1 MQTKTY
7 CFYFERKRT
16 YPTMNIKKYFTGKSG
31 LIFWGN
37 LLLAVG
43 LVVGIPYAVFL
54 SLGACTHHGEKIEV
68 PDVTLKPRA
77 NAIEMLEK
85 ADLEPVISDSTYD
98 KQYAPGTIL
107 SQFPKAGNEVKSG
120 RQIYLTVNMSGY
132 PPVEMPDLARNST
145 ERLATIRLKQ
155 LGFTLT
161 PTKYIEG
168 ETAGYVIY
176 IKQGGHTVSAGEKV
190 HKEKPLTLYVGVAPV
205 DTLEVDEDIY
215 RPITPRNDEGD
226 NNGDD
231 DGPSE
236 EGEEHSGNNATIGD
250 DEGTFDIDY

>member
-1 MQTKTY
+1 MA
-7 CFYFERKRT
+7 FSIFI
-16 YPTMNIKKYFTGKSG
+16 TMNIKKYFTGKSG

-37 LLLAVG
+37 LLLALG
-43 LVVGIPYAVFL
+43 LVVGIPYFVFI

-68 PDVTLKPRA
+68 PDVTLKPKGS
-77 NAIEMLEK
+77 AIEMLEK
-85 ADLEPVISDSTYD
+85 AELVPILSDSTYD

-107 SQFPKAGNEVKSG
+107 AQFPKAGNEVKSG
-120 RQIYLTVNMSGY
+120 RQIYLTVNMHGY
-132 PPVEMPDLARNST
+132 PPVELPDLARNST

-161 PTKYIEG
+161 APKYIEG

-176 IKQGGHTVSAGEKV
+176 IKQGNHTLSAGEKV

-215 RPITPRNDEGD
+215 SPITPRKTDSED
-226 NNGDD
+226 AETDAPSSD
-231 DGPSE
+231 DGESHE
-236 EGEEHSGNNATIGD
+236 IHNNAATAD
-250 DEGTFDIDY
+250 DEDAFDIDF